1 MKKVTFGKM
10 RPISG
15 YRGDGS
21 EMDVYVDGEDVGS
34 ITSDMYTNFPWN
46 SCCVV
51 SCYDVEVWDGEDCV
65 QASFDVDL
73 SGRPGLWQYKSE
85 YKSEHK
91 TARAALK
98 AAKDYVRHFYN
109 K

>member
-15 YRGDGS
+15 YRQDGGLI
-21 EMDVYVDGEDVGS
+21 DVYVDGEDVGS
-34 ITSDMYTNFPWN
+34 ITNDMYTDFPWN
-46 SCCVV
+46 SCCLV

-73 SGRPGLWQYKSE
+73 SDRPGLRHC
-85 YKSEHK
+85 KSEHK

-98 AAKDYVRHFYN
+98 AAKDYVRGFYN